1 MNGSR
6 AEILGKV
13 RLALAKPRREHHH
26 GHQPVTSNLEEL
38 FASVSSRNSLVDK
51 FRREFEPVGG
61 EFYNCANGAVAL
73 QAIREVVI
81 SSGAK
86 KVAISQ
92 HSICDRLDLI
102 QKLPVELP
110 DVQLLTE
117 AIDSENPFDRARL
130 RDALAQAHLSIT
142 GAEYLLAETGTIVM
156 AAGRQ
161 ASRQISLLP
170 SIHLVLAT
178 PSQIYP
184 NMADL
189 FLEIQKRHG
198 IDLPGSALTFIT
210 GPSRTADIEKVLIKG
225 VHGPTRLV
233 AIIIGVEP

>member
-26 GHQPVTSNLEEL
+26 GHQPVTSSLEEL
-38 FASVSSRNSLVDK
+38 FASVSSRYSLIEK
-51 FRREFEPVGG
+51 FRKEFEPVGG
-61 EFYNCANGAVAL
+61 EFYRCADEAAAL
-73 QAIREVVI
+73 QTIKEVIV
-81 SSGAK
+81 SSGSK
-86 KVAISQ
+86 RVAISL
-92 HSICDRLDLI
+92 HSVCERLTLAE
-102 QKLPVELP
+102 KLPVELP
-110 DVQLLTE
+110 DVQFLTE
-117 AIDSENPFDRARL
+117 DIDSENPFDRVRL
-130 RDALAQAHLSIT
+130 REALAQAHLSIP

-156 AAGRQ
+156 AAGGQ

-170 SIHLVLAT
+170 SVHLALAT
-178 PSQIYP
+178 PDQIYP

-189 FLEIQKRHG
+189 FLDIQKRYG

-225 VHGPTRLV
+225 VHGPTRLL
-233 AIIIGVEP
+233 AIMIGV